1 LAAVRTGAKVHRG
14 IRAAALAEIFSHL
27 SANLGVEVVA
37 ADVPKLFEVE
47 TQMKMLMKFALSLGL
62 GLSLAVIPAQGIAA
76 LQQGA
81 KAPDFTLN
89 AAQGGKPFSLSL
101 KQTLKKGPV
110 VLYFFP
116 AAFTPGCTME
126 AHLFAESSDDF
137 NRLGARVV
145 GVTAGNIER
154 VAEFSKSECRDKFA
168 VAADPGA
175 KIASKYDTL
184 LQRPNQPAIS
194 NRTSF
199 VIAPNGTILLSYT
212 DSKPQAHIEKTM
224 AAVRAWKAR
233 QR

>member
-1 LAAVRTGAKVHRG
+1 
-14 IRAAALAEIFSHL
+14 
-27 SANLGVEVVA
+27 
-37 ADVPKLFEVE
+37 
-47 TQMKMLMKFALSLGL
+47 MKILMKFALSLGL

-101 KQTLKKGPV
+101 KQALKKGPV

-126 AHLFAESSDDF
+126 AHLFAEASDDF

-145 GVTAGNIER
+145 GVTAGNIDR

-175 KIASKYDTL
+175 RIAAKYDTAV
-184 LQRPNQPAIS
+184 QRPNQATIS
-194 NRTSF
+194 SRTSF

-212 DSKPQAHIEKTM
+212 DPKPQAHIEKTM

>member
-1 LAAVRTGAKVHRG
+1 
-14 IRAAALAEIFSHL
+14 
-27 SANLGVEVVA
+27 
-37 ADVPKLFEVE
+37 
-47 TQMKMLMKFALSLGL
+47 MKTLMKIAMSLGL
-62 GLSLAVIPAQGIAA
+62 GLSLAVLPAQSIAA

-101 KQTLKKGPV
+101 KQTLRKGPV

-116 AAFTPGCTME
+116 AAFTSGCTVE
-126 AHLFAESSDDF
+126 AHLFAEASDDF

-175 KIASKYDTL
+175 KVAAKFDTANRAADGRML
-184 LQRPNQPAIS
+184 S

>member
-1 LAAVRTGAKVHRG
+1 LAGCGHTAFEGAPTERTIDVDAFILFHHLETRLQLLPRADEYG
-14 IRAAALAEIFSHL
+14 I
-27 SANLGVEVVA
+27 GG
-37 ADVPKLFEVE
+37 P
-47 TQMKMLMKFALSLGL
+47 QMTIQKKIAMSFGL
-62 GLSLAVIPAQGIAA
+62 GLLLAVIPAQGIAA

-116 AAFTPGCTME
+116 AAFTPGCTVE
-126 AHLFAESSDDF
+126 AHLFAEASSSF

-145 GVTAGNIER
+145 GVTAGNIDR
-154 VAEFSKSECRDKFA
+154 VAEFSRSECRDKFA

-175 KIASKYDTL
+175 KVAAKYDTAV
-184 LQRPNQPAIS
+184 QGPGKTMIS
-194 NRTSF
+194 SRTSF

-224 AAVRAWKAR
+224 AAVRAWKAKHR
-233 QR
+233 

>member
-1 LAAVRTGAKVHRG
+1 
-14 IRAAALAEIFSHL
+14 
-27 SANLGVEVVA
+27 
-37 ADVPKLFEVE
+37 
-47 TQMKMLMKFALSLGL
+47 MKMLIKIAISLGL
-62 GLSLAVIPAQGIAA
+62 GLSMAVLPAQGIAA

-81 KAPDFTLN
+81 KAPDFTLS
-89 AAQGGKPFSLSL
+89 AAQGGKPFTLSL
-101 KQTLKKGPV
+101 KQTLRKGPV

-126 AHLFAESSDDF
+126 AHLFAEASDDF

-175 KIASKYDTL
+175 KVAAKYDSAV
-184 LQRPNQPAIS
+184 QRPGQAAIS
-194 NRTSF
+194 SRTSY

-212 DSKPQAHIEKTM
+212 DSKPQAHVEKTM

-233 QR
+233 RR

>member
-1 LAAVRTGAKVHRG
+1 
-14 IRAAALAEIFSHL
+14 
-27 SANLGVEVVA
+27 
-37 ADVPKLFEVE
+37 
-47 TQMKMLMKFALSLGL
+47 MKFLTKFAMPLGL
-62 GLSLAVIPAQGIAA
+62 GLALAVLPAQGIAA

-81 KAPDFTLN
+81 QAPDFTLN

-101 KQTLKKGPV
+101 KTALKKGPV

-116 AAFTPGCTME
+116 AAFTPGCTVE
-126 AHLFAESSDDF
+126 AHLFAEASDDF
-137 NRLGARVV
+137 GKLGARVV

-175 KIASKYDTL
+175 KIAARYDATMKTADGRTL
-184 LQRPNQPAIS
+184 S
-194 NRTSF
+194 NRTSY
-199 VIAPNGTILLSYT
+199 VIAPNGAILLSYT

-233 QR
+233 KR

>member
-1 LAAVRTGAKVHRG
+1 MNTLT
-14 IRAAALAEIFSHL
+14 
-27 SANLGVEVVA
+27 
-37 ADVPKLFEVE
+37 
-47 TQMKMLMKFALSLGL
+47 KMAMSLGL
-62 GLSLAVIPAQGIAA
+62 GVALVAIPAQGIAA

-89 AAQGGKPFSLSL
+89 AAEGGKPFTLSL
-101 KQTLKKGPV
+101 KQTLKKGPI

-116 AAFTPGCTME
+116 AAFTTGCTIE
-126 AHLFAESSDDF
+126 AHLFAEASDDF

-145 GVTAGNIER
+145 GVTAGNIDR

-175 KIASKYDTL
+175 KVAAKYDTAV
-184 LQRPNQPAIS
+184 QGPNQAMYS
-194 NRTSF
+194 SRTSF

-224 AAVRAWKAR
+224 AAVRAWNAKR
-233 QR
+233 H

>member
-1 LAAVRTGAKVHRG
+1 MKV
-14 IRAAALAEIFSHL
+14 
-27 SANLGVEVVA
+27 
-37 ADVPKLFEVE
+37 
-47 TQMKMLMKFALSLGL
+47 LMKFAMAAGF
-62 GLSLAVIPAQGIAA
+62 GLSLAAIPASGIAA

-101 KQTLKKGPV
+101 KQTLRKGPI

-126 AHLFAESSDDF
+126 AHLFAKASDDF

-145 GVTAGNIER
+145 GVTAGNIDR

-175 KIASKYDTL
+175 KVAAKYDT
-184 LQRPNQPAIS
+184 AV
-194 NRTSF
+194 RTSDGRMLSSRTSY

>member
-1 LAAVRTGAKVHRG
+1 M
-14 IRAAALAEIFSHL
+14 
-27 SANLGVEVVA
+27 GVEVVA
-37 ADVPKLFEVE
+37 ADVVPRFEVE
-47 TQMKMLMKFALSLGL
+47 TQVKMLMKFAFSLGL

-175 KIASKYDTL
+175 KIAAKYDTL
-184 LQRPNQPAIS
+184 LQRPNQPTIS

>member
-1 LAAVRTGAKVHRG
+1 
-14 IRAAALAEIFSHL
+14 
-27 SANLGVEVVA
+27 
-37 ADVPKLFEVE
+37 
-47 TQMKMLMKFALSLGL
+47 MKTLMKIAMALGL
-62 GLSLAVIPAQGIAA
+62 CLSMTAMPASSIAA

-101 KQTLKKGPV
+101 KQVLRKGPV

-126 AHLFAESSDDF
+126 AHLFAEASDDF
-137 NRLGARVV
+137 NKLGARVV

-175 KIASKYDTL
+175 KVAAKYDTAIR
-184 LQRPNQPAIS
+184 RPGQSAIS
-194 NRTSF
+194 SRTSF
-199 VIAPNGTILLSYT
+199 VIAPNGSILLSYT
-212 DSKPQAHIEKTM
+212 DSKPQAHVEKTM

>member
-1 LAAVRTGAKVHRG
+1 
-14 IRAAALAEIFSHL
+14 
-27 SANLGVEVVA
+27 
-37 ADVPKLFEVE
+37 
-47 TQMKMLMKFALSLGL
+47 MKTRKKFAISLGL
-62 GLSLAVIPAQGIAA
+62 GLLLAAIPIQGIAA

-101 KQTLKKGPV
+101 KQTLRNGPV

-126 AHLFAESSDDF
+126 AHLFAEANSSF
-137 NRLGARVV
+137 NQLGARVI
-145 GVTAGNIER
+145 GVTAGNIDR

-175 KIASKYDTL
+175 RIAVKYDTAIAG
-184 LQRPNQPAIS
+184 PNQTMIS
-194 NRTSF
+194 SRTSF

-212 DSKPQAHIEKTM
+212 DRNPQAHIEKTM

-233 QR
+233 H

>member
-1 LAAVRTGAKVHRG
+1 MTIVKK
-14 IRAAALAEIFSHL
+14 IS
-27 SANLGVEVVA
+27 
-37 ADVPKLFEVE
+37 
-47 TQMKMLMKFALSLGL
+47 MWLGL
-62 GLSLAVIPAQGIAA
+62 GLLLAVLPVQGFAA

-101 KQTLKKGPV
+101 KQTLRKGPV

-126 AHLFAESSDDF
+126 AHLFAEANDNF
-137 NRLGARVV
+137 NKLGARVV
-145 GVTAGNIER
+145 GVTAGNIDR
-154 VAEFSKSECRDKFA
+154 VAEFSKSECRSKFA

-175 KIASKYDTL
+175 KVAAQYDTAIRTPE
-184 LQRPNQPAIS
+184 QAMIS

-212 DSKPQAHIEKTM
+212 DRNPQAHIEKTM

-233 QR
+233 HR

>member
-1 LAAVRTGAKVHRG
+1 MNVPMKLA
-14 IRAAALAEIFSHL
+14 L
-27 SANLGVEVVA
+27 S
-37 ADVPKLFEVE
+37 
-47 TQMKMLMKFALSLGL
+47 LSLGL
-62 GLSLAVIPAQGIAA
+62 SLTVLPAQGIAA

-89 AAQGGKPFSLSL
+89 AAQGGKPFVLSL

-116 AAFTPGCTME
+116 AAFTTGCTME
-126 AHLFAESSDDF
+126 AHLFAEANDDF

-145 GVTAGNIER
+145 GVTAGNIDR
-154 VAEFSKSECRDKFA
+154 IAEFSKSECRDKFA

-175 KIASKYDTL
+175 KVAVKYDTTIAG
-184 LQRPNQPAIS
+184 PNKTTLS

-199 VIAPNGTILLSYT
+199 VIAPNGNILLSYT
-212 DSKPQAHIEKTM
+212 DSKPQAHVEKTL